1 MHRYSGLNVLIGS
14 LRMRHTI
21 LSTAVAALLSAC
33 SADAPA
39 PNADIPPAASAPSE
53 APAAVVESPAP
64 AAQQPAAPAT
74 PQMLPSSAEAPFAD
88 KVWRVERGGD
98 VEPGTAYTFLH
109 DGTLVID
116 APHGTP
122 STGQWRYDVGKL
134 TMVEEGVAYPTDV
147 VSQDATHLVLRSH
160 NPGGSVDI
168 TLALD
173 ANAPLPHLR

>member
-1 MHRYSGLNVLIGS
+1 
-14 LRMRHTI
+14 MRPVI
-21 LSTAVAALLSAC
+21 LSTTVVVLLSAC
-33 SADAPA
+33 SAEAPT
-39 PNADIPPAASAPSE
+39 PNADIPTPASASSE
-53 APAAVVESPAP
+53 AQATVSESPAP
-64 AAQQPAAPAT
+64 AATRSAAPAAPE
-74 PQMLPSSAEAPFAD
+74 MLPSSADAPFAD

-98 VEPGTAYTFLH
+98 VEVGTAYTFLH

-122 STGQWRYDVGKL
+122 STGRWRYDLGKL

-147 VSQDATHLVLRSH
+147 ISQDATHLVLRSH

-173 ANAPLPHLR
+173 ANAPLPHP

>member
-1 MHRYSGLNVLIGS
+1 
-14 LRMRHTI
+14 MRHVI
-21 LSTAVAALLSAC
+21 LPTAVFALLSGC
-33 SADAPA
+33 SAEAPA
-39 PNADIPPAASAPSE
+39 PNADIPSAASTPSE
-53 APAAVVESPAP
+53 APAAIAGSPVP
-64 AAQQPAAPAT
+64 AAKRPAAPAA
-74 PQMLPSSAEAPFAD
+74 PDMLPSSAEAPFAD

-98 VEPGTAYTFLH
+98 VEAGTAYTFLH

-122 STGQWRYDVGKL
+122 ATGRWRYDIGKL
-134 TMVEEGVAYPTDV
+134 TMVEDGVAYPTDV

-173 ANAPLPHLR
+173 ANAPLPHP